1 MWGMPESGIM
11 ALPSFLRPLSGKK
24 VNSMDKARNF
34 FLSVGA
40 GVIPYYV
47 CQWLDKQRKG
57 R

>member
-1 MWGMPESGIM
+1 M

>member
-1 MWGMPESGIM
+1 MV
-11 ALPSFLRPLSGKK
+11 LPSFLRPVSGKE
-24 VNSMDKARNF
+24 VNPMDEVRNF

-40 GVIPYYV
+40 GVISYYV

>member
-1 MWGMPESGIM
+1 M
-11 ALPSFLRPLSGKK
+11 ALPSFLRPVSGKE
-24 VNSMDKARNF
+24 VNSMYAVRNF

-40 GVIPYYV
+40 GVISYYV

>member
-1 MWGMPESGIM
+1 M

-24 VNSMDKARNF
+24 VNSMDEARNF

-40 GVIPYYV
+40 GVISYYV